1 MATSCKNILDFVK
14 IDFWLV
20 FKNSLLL
27 TVFYILLIPV
37 IRGISNLDKIQS
49 AQCFSQ
55 SIALIGVILLVPIT
69 RYELDTSIKEIICT
83 KTWSY
88 LKSVSIRLC
97 CGFIV
102 LSVIITGFALLMK
115 NNNCLFPFW
124 TYVFSTILYSGFM
137 GLLGILFSQIG
148 SNIIVGYLTAL
159 GYWSFCQ
166 LRIIS
171 EDNMLCIFP
180 IVFGNFEIKKMII
193 LVLVLVILMGGIVL
207 SIKKLV
213 H

>member
-1 MATSCKNILDFVK
+1 MEFLK

-27 TVFYILLIPV
+27 TVFYILIIPV
-37 IRGISNLDKIQS
+37 IRGISNLNNIQS

-55 SIALIGVILLVPIT
+55 SVAFIGVILLVPIT
-69 RYELDTSIKEIICT
+69 RYELDMSIKEIICT
-83 KTWSY
+83 KPWSY

-97 CGFIV
+97 CGFII
-102 LSVIITGFALLMK
+102 LSGIITVFALIMK

-124 TYVFSTILYSGFM
+124 TYVSSTMLYSGFM
-137 GLLGILFSQIG
+137 GLVGILFSQIG

-159 GYWSFCQ
+159 GYWSLCQ
-166 LRIIS
+166 LQIIS
-171 EDNMLCIFP
+171 ENNVFYMFP
-180 IVFGNFEIKKMII
+180 IVSGNFEIEKLII
-193 LVLVLVILMGGIVL
+193 LILVIVILIGGIVL
-207 SIKKLV
+207 SIKKFS